1 MESLSVSAME
11 SLRVS
16 MEDESFKEKIC
27 EKIHLMNKETVAY
40 ERFEELRDLMLKVL
54 NKIEELEKK
63 LEQKVEQLGTACANG
78 FYQTRDAAT
87 CLREELSSCAGT
99 IIDSTYVV

>member
-1 MESLSVSAME
+1 MEGQ
-11 SLRVS
+11 
-16 MEDESFKEKIC
+16 KID
-27 EKIHLMNKETVAY
+27 VAY

-54 NKIEELEKK
+54 NKIEELEQK
-63 LEQKVEQLGTACANG
+63 LEDLEQRMKMSVEQLGTACANG